1 MAYTT
6 IDNPEL
12 YFQTKIYTGDGN
24 DNRSITFDGS
34 ENMSP
39 DWVWIKSRSHAT
51 WHNVYDSVR
60 GANKSLASNANNAQ
74 ESRSDTMDSFDSNG
88 FTVGNDTSQS
98 PNGLNTNAS
107 GYTYVAWCWKAGTT
121 SGINTTS
128 STITHIGYSFN
139 QTSGFSIVRYH
150 GNETAGAKI
159 PHGLN
164 QKPAMIIL
172 KNLNNTEQW
181 CVYHHK
187 NTSEPATDYLLL
199 DNTSATADTN
209 VVWNDTEP
217 DTVNVTLGGND
228 IVNKN
233 GEDLVGYIFAEKQG
247 FSRFASYQGNSNA
260 NGSFIWCGF
269 SPSFIMVK
277 KTNETD
283 SADWLIL
290 DNKRD
295 TYNPRD
301 SHLDA
306 NQADAESSASW
317 VYCDFLSNGFKWR
330 ANDETHNESGSTY
343 IFMAFAY
350 SPFVNSNGIPN
361 NAV

>member
-12 YFQTKIYTGDGN
+12 YFQVKTYTGTGSSN
-24 DNRSITFDGS
+24 AITLDGS
-34 ENMSP
+34 ENMQP
-39 DWVWIKSRSHAT
+39 DWVWIKKRNGTTH
-51 WHNVYDSVR
+51 HNIFDSVR
-60 GANKSLASNANNAQ
+60 GTTQTLYSNLNEGQSAESNALTAF
-74 ESRSDTMDSFDSNG
+74 SSDG
-88 FTVGNDTSQS
+88 FTVGSYGEVNGSSDTF
-98 PNGLNTNAS
+98 
-107 GYTYVAWCWKAGTT
+107 VAWCWKAGTT

-159 PHGLN
+159 PHGLA

-306 NQADAESSASW
+306 NQADAESSATW